1 MRIMFAKVMRNGPA
15 MAIFGIDLLPRRYYS
30 YVMETVTLKM
40 DKRHV
45 KLLRERAKALGRSQA
60 AVVRELIDE
69 HLASKKRPSLH
80 DLAGDVCGSMSG
92 PRDMSTRKL
101 AAYGRD

>member
-1 MRIMFAKVMRNGPA
+1 MRNGPA
-15 MAIFGIDLLPRRYYS
+15 TAIFGVDLLARWYFS

-45 KLLRERAKALGRSQA
+45 KLLRERARALGRSQA

-80 DLAGDVCGSMSG
+80 DLAGNVCGSISG
-92 PRDMSTRKL
+92 PRDMSTRKPT
-101 AAYGRD
+101 AYGRD